1 MAKEKGMADKP
12 GAAMD
17 GASSTRSG
25 IAVMLRLVGL
35 VRPMAGYMAAAVCLG
50 LVGHLCATA
59 ITVLAGYGVLSVF
72 DGMANLAPVAAMGVD
87 AVTQATVSAASARIF
102 APLTLGTV
110 FTAMGVAAVLR
121 GVLRYGEQ
129 ACNHYI
135 AFKLLALIRDRV
147 FRALRRLAP
156 AKLEGRDRGDLIAV
170 ITSDIELLEVFFAH
184 TISPVLIAVLF
195 SAVLVG
201 YIGSFHAALGFVAFT
216 AYAMVGVGVP
226 WLAARMAGV
235 SGQRYRAASGRLSGF
250 VLDTLRGMDELQ
262 QYGAGPRRLQEAA
275 ALDARLADDERRL
288 KRAAGISM
296 GATHALIVALDCVML
311 ASAVSLWRTGAL
323 GFDGVLL
330 SMLAFM
336 GSFGPVVAL
345 ANLGSTLQGTFAAG
359 NRVLDILDERPQV
372 EEVTG
377 GESPVFDGARA
388 VGVDFSYGA
397 ERVLH
402 DVSLDAPAGS
412 IVGVTGKSGSG
423 KSTLLRLFMRFWDVD
438 AGSIELGGTDVRAI
452 DTEHLRAN
460 EALVTQDTQL
470 FHDTIRANVRIGRL
484 DATDEEVEEACRK
497 ASVHEFIMSLP
508 QGYDTQVGELGDTLS
523 GGERQRIGLARAFVS
538 RAPFMLLDEPTSN
551 LDSLNEGA
559 ILRSLVREREGRTV
573 LLVSHRASTMRIA
586 DTVVSVERGRVNS

>member
-1 MAKEKGMADKP
+1 MVAT
-12 GAAMD
+12 D
-17 GASSTRSG
+17 GFSG
-25 IAVMLRLVGL
+25 SPARGGIVVMRRLIGL
-35 VRPMAGYMAAAVCLG
+35 VRPMVGYMALAVFLG
-50 LVGHLCATA
+50 LIGHLCATA

-72 DGMANLAPVAAMGVD
+72 DGAPNLASVGLG
-87 AVTQATVSAASARIF
+87 TATRATASAASARF
-102 APLTLGTV
+102 TAPLAFGTV
-110 FTAMGVAAVLR
+110 FALMGIAAVLR

-195 SAVLVG
+195 SAVLTG
-201 YIGSFHAALGFVAFT
+201 YIGSFHPVLGVVALT
-216 AYAMVGVGVP
+216 SYMLVGAGVP
-226 WLAARMAGV
+226 WLASRMAGV

-250 VLDTLRGMDELQ
+250 VLDTLRGMDELL
-262 QYGAGPRRLQEAA
+262 QYGAGEGRLREADE
-275 ALDARLADDERRL
+275 LDARLAVDERCL
-288 KRAAGISM
+288 KRAAGLSM
-296 GATHALIVALDCVML
+296 GATHALIVALDLAML
-311 ASAVSLWRTGAL
+311 TAAVLLWRSGVL

-359 NRVLDILDERPQV
+359 NRVLDILDEQPQV
-372 EEVTG
+372 EDVAG
-377 GESPVFDGARA
+377 GVAPVFDGARA
-388 VGVDFSYGA
+388 LGVDFSYGD
-397 ERVLH
+397 ERVLSG
-402 DVSLDAPAGS
+402 VSLEAPAGS

-438 AGSIELGGTDVRAI
+438 GGCIELSGEDVRAI
-452 DTEHLRAN
+452 DTAHLRAT

-497 ASVHEFIMSLP
+497 ASVHDFIMSLP
-508 QGYDTQVGELGDTLS
+508 QGYDTQVGELGETLS
-523 GGERQRIGLARAFVS
+523 GGERQRLGLARAFVS

-559 ILRSLVREREGRTV
+559 ILRSLACERAGKTV

-586 DTVVSVERGRVNS
+586 DTVVSVERGRVGS

>member
-1 MAKEKGMADKP
+1 MVTT
-12 GAAMD
+12 D
-17 GASSTRSG
+17 GFSG
-25 IAVMLRLVGL
+25 SPARGGIVVMRRLIGL
-35 VRPMAGYMAAAVCLG
+35 VRPMVGYMALAVFLG
-50 LVGHLCATA
+50 LIGHLCATA

-72 DGMANLAPVAAMGVD
+72 DGAPNLASDASVGLD
-87 AVTQATVSAASARIF
+87 AVTRATVSAASARIT
-102 APLTLGTV
+102 APLALGTV
-110 FTAMGVAAVLR
+110 FALMGIAAVLR

-195 SAVLVG
+195 SAVLTG
-201 YIGSFHAALGFVAFT
+201 YIGSFHPVLGVIALMSYVL
-216 AYAMVGVGVP
+216 VGVGVP
-226 WLAARMAGV
+226 WLASRMAGA

-250 VLDTLRGMDELQ
+250 VLDTLRGMDELL
-262 QYGAGPRRLQEAA
+262 QYGAGEGRLRKADE
-275 ALDARLADDERRL
+275 LDARLAADERRL
-288 KRAAGISM
+288 KRAAGLSM
-296 GATHALIVALDCVML
+296 GATHALIVALDLAML
-311 ASAVSLWRTGAL
+311 AAAALLWRSGGL

-330 SMLAFM
+330 SVLAFM

-359 NRVLDILDERPQV
+359 NRVLDILDEQPQV
-372 EEVTG
+372 EDVVG
-377 GESPVFDGARA
+377 GVAPVFDGARA
-388 VGVDFSYGA
+388 LGVDFSYGD
-397 ERVLH
+397 ERVLSG
-402 DVSLDAPAGS
+402 VSLEAPAGS

-438 AGSIELGGTDVRAI
+438 GGCIELGGDDVRAI
-452 DTEHLRAN
+452 DTAHLRAT

-484 DATDEEVEEACRK
+484 DATDGEVEEACRK
-497 ASVHEFIMSLP
+497 ASVHDFIVSLP
-508 QGYDTQVGELGDTLS
+508 QGYDTQVGELGETLS
-523 GGERQRIGLARAFVS
+523 GGERQRLGLARAFVS

-559 ILRSLVREREGRTV
+559 ILRSLACERAGKTV

-586 DTVVSVERGRVNS
+586 DTVVSVERGRVSS